1 MEASNLRV
9 IGLISGTSVDGIDG
23 VVASIQGSGYD
34 LQVEVLGG
42 QTWPYP
48 AALRHQALA
57 VGAGE
62 PISMATLAALDE
74 AIARQFAQA
83 AQALIDQHGPVDLI
97 GSHGQTVFHR
107 PRASE
112 GRSPHPSLAYSLQ
125 LGRGDLIAA
134 LTQVPT
140 VSNLRQADIAAGGE
154 GAPLVPPVDLALLS
168 HPTRTRCVQN
178 IGGIGNVA
186 LLPAWPPPR
195 HGTPPK
201 VIGWDTGPGNSLI
214 DLAVEQFSA
223 GQQHYDRDG
232 AWAAQGTPCAA
243 LVTRWLTHPYFAQLP
258 PKSTGRELFGSDFLQ
273 QCLVDAADF
282 SLAPAD
288 VLASLT
294 ELTAR
299 SIAHSYQTFLPALP
313 DEVLLCG
320 GGSFNAYLVARLRQH
335 LPAVTVQ
342 STTAVGVPADLKEA
356 LAFAVLGYWRY
367 QDFPSNL
374 PSVTGAQ
381 RAVVLGQLTSP
392 APSLPPG

>member
-1 MEASNLRV
+1 MEASSLRV
-9 IGLISGTSVDGIDG
+9 IGLISGTSVDGIDS
-23 VVASIQGSGYD
+23 VIASIQGSGYD
-34 LQVEVLGG
+34 LQVQVLGG

-48 AALRHQALA
+48 AAMRQQALA

-62 PISMATLAALDE
+62 PISMAALAELDE

-83 AQALIDQHGPVDLI
+83 AQALIAQHGPVDLI

-107 PRASE
+107 PRDRAA
-112 GRSPHPSLAYSLQ
+112 RSPHPALAYSVQ

-140 VSNLRQADIAAGGE
+140 VSNFRQADIAAGGE

-186 LLPAWPPPR
+186 LLPAWPRPR
-195 HGTPPK
+195 TGAPPK

-232 AWAAQGTPCAA
+232 AWAAQGTPCEA
-243 LVTRWLTHPYFAQLP
+243 LVNRWLTHPYFAQLP
-258 PKSTGRELFGSDFLQ
+258 PKSTGRELFGSDFVQ
-273 QCLVDAADF
+273 QCLLAAADY

-294 ELTAR
+294 EFTAR
-299 SIAHSYQTFLPALP
+299 SIAHSYQTFLPVLP
-313 DEVLLCG
+313 AEVLLCG
-320 GGSFNAYLVARLRQH
+320 GGSFNAYLVARLQQH
-335 LPAVTVQ
+335 LPEVAIQ

-356 LAFAVLGYWRY
+356 LAFAVLGYWRD
-367 QDFPSNL
+367 QEFPGNL

-381 RAVVLGQLTSP
+381 RAVVLGQLTHP
-392 APSLPPG
+392 